1 MYLLIVDSA
10 VDRTISSQVPLSQLF
25 RNLQAHRSIYQPVK
39 MLHVRKYMKNI
50 DNVRKKSLKASRLH
64 ELYFLLNET
73 LYILIY
79 VTTHYIQTM

>member
-1 MYLLIVDSA
+1 
-10 VDRTISSQVPLSQLF
+10 
-25 RNLQAHRSIYQPVK
+25 